1 MKRRIDILKE
11 HQENINNIEC
21 ELLSYRCFG
30 EPKLSKPKILKG
42 LKPIKSFDLIKK
54 KVNVFDLGN
63 GELVLY
69 FGTLFS
75 KLASFPE
82 KEDMTL
88 PTSALAE
95 KYQFNKGSY
104 KNFIYPDA
112 WCSIYDR
119 NEGYILVKG
128 ILACFNELYCINL
141 PIISNK
147 LYSCIR
153 GLSMKDSRFLHL
165 GLVPIGA
172 DSCDYSRLCDDIVH
186 WLYKEKRNYLKEL
199 LYGKN

>member
-1 MKRRIDILKE
+1 MKRRTDILKE
-11 HQENINNIEC
+11 HQENISNIEC

-54 KVNVFDLGN
+54 KVNVFNLGN
-63 GELVLY
+63 GELVLH

-88 PTSALAE
+88 PTSVLAE
-95 KYQFNKGSY
+95 KYQFNKHSY

-112 WCSIYDR
+112 WCTIYDR

-141 PIISNK
+141 PNISRR

-153 GLSMKDSRFLHL
+153 DLSVKDSRFMAL
-165 GLVPIGA
+165 GLEPIGA
-172 DSCDYSRLCDDIVH
+172 DSCDYSRLCDDIVQ
-186 WLYKEKRNYLKEL
+186 WLYKTINKDRRVII
-199 LYGKN
+199 

>member
-11 HQENINNIEC
+11 HQENANNIKC
-21 ELLSYRCFG
+21 EFLAYRCFG
-30 EPKLSKPKILKG
+30 ELKLSKPKILKE

-63 GELVLY
+63 GDLVLY

-75 KLASFPE
+75 KLASFPD

-88 PTSALAE
+88 PTSVLAK
-95 KYQFNKGSY
+95 KYQFNGSY
-104 KNFIYPDA
+104 KSFIYPDA

-141 PIISNK
+141 PNISRR

-153 GLSMKDSRFLHL
+153 GLSLKDSRFLHL
-165 GLVPIGA
+165 GLEPIGA

-186 WLYKEKRNYLKEL
+186 WLYKEKRK
-199 LYGKN
+199 